1 MGHHHEH
8 DDHRGPGHLATPE
21 EADARYTSDEQVW
34 SGNPNQALVS
44 YLGGEPARGT
54 ALDIG
59 CGEGADLIWLAQ
71 QGWRATGIDFAPT
84 AVRRARELV
93 DASLTAPERPEVI
106 EVSFTEFAI
115 ESGRQ
120 FDLVT
125 CSYGQIPANE
135 TSMAQLENLVAPG
148 GILFITH
155 HDLES
160 ESVALPR
167 WIADHLSDEFT
178 VTVVENFERDVR
190 SGAGAHYKDDV
201 VLRAEKKQAS

>member
-1 MGHHHEH
+1 MGHHH
-8 DDHRGPGHLATPE
+8 DHLATPE
-21 EADARYTSDEQVW
+21 EADAQYTSAEQVW
-34 SGNPNQALVS
+34 SGNPNQALVN

-59 CGEGADLIWLAQ
+59 CGEGADLVWLAQ
-71 QGWRATGIDFAPT
+71 QGWRVTGIDFAPT

-93 DASLTAPERPEVI
+93 DASPTSPEAIPEVI

-135 TSMAQLENLVAPG
+135 TSLTQLENLVAPG

-155 HDLES
+155 HDMES

-167 WIADHLSDEFT
+167 WIADHLSDDFT
-178 VTVVENFERDVR
+178 VTVMENFERDVR
-190 SGAGAHYKDDV
+190 SGAGAHHRDDV
-201 VLRAEKKQAS
+201 VLRAEKTRQRLLQAQ

>member
-1 MGHHHEH
+1 MGDHHH
-8 DDHRGPGHLATPE
+8 DHLATPE
-21 EADARYTSDEQVW
+21 EADARYTSAEQVW
-34 SGNPNQALVS
+34 SGNPNQALMH

-59 CGEGADLIWLAQ
+59 CGEGADLVWLAR

-84 AVRRARELV
+84 AVRRARELI
-93 DASLTAPERPEVI
+93 DASLTAPERPELTPEVI

-135 TSMAQLENLVAPG
+135 TSMAQLANLVAPG

-155 HDLES
+155 HDLDS

-167 WIADHLSDEFT
+167 WIADHLSEDFT

-190 SGAGAHYKDDV
+190 SGAGAHHKDDV
-201 VLRAEKKQAS
+201 VLRAEKTATA

>member
-1 MGHHHEH
+1 MGDHHH
-8 DDHRGPGHLATPE
+8 DHLATPE
-21 EADARYTSDEQVW
+21 EADARYASDAQVW
-34 SGNPNQALVS
+34 SGNPNQALVH

-54 ALDIG
+54 AIDIG
-59 CGEGADLIWLAQ
+59 CGEGADLVWLAH
-71 QGWRATGIDFAPT
+71 QGWRVTGIDFAPT

-93 DASLTAPERPEVI
+93 DVSPTTPDRPEVI
-106 EVSFTEFAI
+106 EVSFTEFAL

-155 HDLES
+155 HDIDS
-160 ESVALPR
+160 ESVAMPR
-167 WIADHLSDEFT
+167 WIADRLSEDFT
-178 VTVVENFERDVR
+178 VAVMENFERDVR
-190 SGAGAHYKDDV
+190 SGAGAHHRDDV
-201 VLRAEKKQAS
+201 VLRAEKTR